1 MMTPFRIEP
10 KMPVQSY
17 KTYGLARPT
26 RTHWRKATCA
36 EVECPP
42 YLHGWATTVL
52 ADSGDENI
60 IRSSG
65 RKWIRIEPLEGGFRR
80 YVFGPGQQCFA
91 AARHRVQLERPG
103 LFVVRDGDWRGNPT
117 GYRRLLTGQQ
127 WVEDF
132 GEHQE
137 RIVEQFNRG

>member
-1 MMTPFRIEP
+1 MMEPFRIQP
-10 KMPVQSY
+10 KMPVTAY
-17 KTYGLARPT
+17 RTYGFSRPVQ
-26 RTHWRKATCA
+26 THWRRATCA
-36 EVECPP
+36 EVGCPP

-52 ADSGDENI
+52 ADSEDESV

-65 RKWIRIEPLEGGFRR
+65 RKWTRIERLEGGFHR
-80 YVFGPGQQCFA
+80 YMFGPGQQCFA

-117 GYRRLLTGQQ
+117 GYRRLLTADQ

-137 RIVEQFNRG
+137 RLAEGANRG